1 MTVALLTLTLSLPAA
16 PAPAPKME
24 RPEGPAP
31 RVVMIAPA
39 AEGKLTLVETQTR
52 LVQQQRTVQVTTA
65 DGKVVPVTQ
74 TFMVQE
80 PVPVMRIVDL
90 DKVRVFGVD
99 GKKIETKDVP
109 KSLTQPMPAL
119 LSADG
124 KPVDRFYLRLARKG
138 TLVLVV
144 PPTEG
149 KFVGKVMPAPA
160 AKLVPPQKLPPP
172 PREK

>member
-1 MTVALLTLTLSLPAA
+1 MTLALLTLTLSLPAA
-16 PAPAPKME
+16 PAPAPKVE

-39 AEGKLTLVETQTR
+39 AEGKLTLQETQTQM
-52 LVQQQRTVQVTTA
+52 VPQQKTVQVTTA
-65 DGKVVPVTQ
+65 DGKVRLVTQ
-74 TFMVQE
+74 TFMA
-80 PVPVMRIVDL
+80 PRSVPVMRIVDL

-99 GKKIETKDVP
+99 GKKIEAKEVR
-109 KSLTQPMPAL
+109 KLLTQPMPAL

-144 PPTEG
+144 PPTAG
-149 KFVGKVMPAPA
+149 KLDGKIVPAPGP
-160 AKLVPPQKLPPP
+160 KLLPPP
-172 PREK
+172 KK